1 MKRGD
6 YSGFGGFR
14 LPILLGSVYSFARLP
29 CFSGC
34 RPHLRCPVIFYG
46 NSIMNENQ
54 NLLADN
60 DDFDDLDGLFAQFDG
75 VALEGGVDAAET
87 EDDCAGGA
95 CKI

>member
-1 MKRGD
+1 MKTAIIAGLGV
-6 YSGFGGFR
+6 SGCLYCGGAGEECK
-14 LPILLGSVYSFARLP
+14 PY

-34 RPHLRCPVIFYG
+34 RPHLRYPVIFYE
-46 NSIMNENQ
+46 NPIMNENQ

-75 VALEGGVDAAET
+75 VALEGGVNAADE
-87 EDDCAGGA
+87 EDNCAGGA